1 MSSAISCIV
10 IKSDRHSAKIPLL
23 GEVVQVDGRNGF
35 FMVMDV
41 DRFRRVAQLMER
53 SGKHRL
59 VDVPFSSVRPSKR
72 NLSQV
77 IRRFLDAR
85 EDAQKRERRDSKG
98 T

>member
-1 MSSAISCIV
+1 MSSAVSCIV

-23 GEVVQVDGRNGF
+23 GEVVQVDRRDGF
-35 FMVMDV
+35 FIVMHI
-41 DRFRRVAQLMER
+41 DRFRHVAQLMER

-59 VDVPFSSVRPSKR
+59 VDVPFSSVRPFKR

-85 EDAQKRERRDSKG
+85 EDAQKRERRDSEG